1 MIFMKDVQNMKE
13 YLQGVLL
20 YETDAIVVFFQGFQK
35 KTKKKRHL
43 RS

>member
-20 YETDAIVVFFQGFQK
+20 YENRYYYGILPRFSEENKENTI
-35 KTKKKRHL
+35 
-43 RS
+43 